1 MIPQAHHGRV
11 IVIVTASVGTAAI
24 TGRLCGAGLIVSGGL
39 LTGLLE
45 AGLLLLHPRLLGA
58 GLAHRARGAGRAI
71 LAGGSGGAGLAH
83 FTGLLVARH
92 LRRRFGAGEAFGPC
106 G

>member
-1 MIPQAHHGRV
+1 MIPQAHHGRIV
-11 IVIVTASVGTAAI
+11 VIVTATVGTAPVA
-24 TGRLCGAGLIVSGGL
+24 GRLTRARLIVARGL

-58 GLAHRARGAGRAI
+58 GLAHRARGAGGAI
-71 LAGGSGGAGLAH
+71 LAGGAGRPGLADLAGL
-83 FTGLLVARH
+83 FVSRC
-92 LRRRFGAGEAFGPC
+92 FGAGEALGPC

>member
-1 MIPQAHHGRV
+1 MVAQTHHWRV
-11 IVIVTASVGTAAI
+11 IVIMTATLRTAAVAC
-24 TGRLCGAGLIVSGGL
+24 RLRRAGLIVSRGL

-58 GLAHRARGAGRAI
+58 GLAHRARGAGGAI
-71 LAGGSGGAGLAH
+71 LAGGAGRPGLADL
-83 FTGLLVARH
+83 TGLLVSRG
-92 LRRRFGAGEAFGPC
+92 FGEGEAFGPC

>member
-1 MIPQAHHGRV
+1 MIAKAHHGRV
-11 IVIVTASVGTAAI
+11 IVLMATTVGAAAI
-24 TGRLCGAGLIVSGGL
+24 AVWLGLRRA
-39 LTGLLE
+39 GLLE
-45 AGLLLLHPRLLGA
+45 AWLLLLHPRLLGA
-58 GLAHRARGAGRAI
+58 GLAHWARGAGGAI

-83 FTGLLVARH
+83 FTRLLVARQ

>member
-1 MIPQAHHGRV
+1 MIPQAHHWRV
-11 IVIVTASVGTAAI
+11 IVLMTATLRTAAVA
-24 TGRLCGAGLIVSGGL
+24 GRLSGAGLIVAGRL
-39 LTGLLE
+39 L
-45 AGLLLLHPRLLGA
+45 AGLLLLHPRLLGP
-58 GLAHRARGAGRAI
+58 GLAHGARGAGGAI

-83 FTGLLVARH
+83 FTGLLVVRQ